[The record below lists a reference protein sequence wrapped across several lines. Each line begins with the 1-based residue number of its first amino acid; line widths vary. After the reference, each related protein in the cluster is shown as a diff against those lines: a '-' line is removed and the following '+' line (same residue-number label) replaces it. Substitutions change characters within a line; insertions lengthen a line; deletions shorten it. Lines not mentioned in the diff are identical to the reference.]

1 MTLIRPLSNH
11 VALVTGASRGIG
23 RGIAL
28 QLGEAGAKV
37 YVTGR
42 PQKNSEGKQTPLEK
56 VAAEI
61 TQRGGVGVAIFCD
74 HSNPDK
80 VKDLF
85 EQIKKENDGQLDI
98 LVNNAY
104 AGVDFVFE
112 NATNKFFDLDPV
124 ESFDSANNVGLRNHY
139 ICAVYASRLMI
150 PRKQGLI
157 VTISS
162 LGGMGY
168 LFDVA
173 YGVGKAGC
181 DKLASDMAVDLL
193 NTGILSVSLW
203 PGAVRTEAVQEAF
216 LKTDNPFKKI
226 FEKGESVEYSG
237 KCIVALATD
246 TEREKFNGNILTT
259 ALLGRKYN
267 IFDEGNT
274 QPMETRPR
282 FQKYLN
288 VVNELRTPADFR
300 KNLEG

>member
-1 MTLIRPLSNH
+1 MTLVRPLSNH

-42 PQKNSEGKQTPLEK
+42 PQKNSDGKQTPLEK

-61 TQRGGVGVAIFCD
+61 TQRGGVGVPVFCD
-74 HSNPDK
+74 HSNPEK

-85 EQIKKENDGQLDI
+85 EQIKKENNGQLDI

-112 NATNKFFDLDPV
+112 NATKKFFDLDPV
-124 ESFDSANNVGLRNHY
+124 EPFDSANNVGLRNHY
-139 ICAVYASRLMI
+139 VCSVYAARLMI

-173 YGVGKAGC
+173 YGIGKAGC

-193 NTGILSVSLW
+193 NTGVVSVSLW
-203 PGAVRTEAVQEAF
+203 PGAVKTEAVEEAF
-216 LKTDNPFKKI
+216 LKNENAMKRV
-226 FEKGESVEYSG
+226 FEKAETVEYSG
-237 KCIVALATD
+237 KCIAALATD
-246 TEREKFNGNILTT
+246 TEKEKYNGNILTT
-259 ALLGRKYN
+259 AIIGRHYN
-267 IFDEGNT
+267 IFDEGNA
-274 QPMETRPR
+274 QPAETPARY
-282 FQKYLN
+282 QKYLN
-288 VVNELRTPADFR
+288 TVNELRKPSDFM

>member
-1 MTLIRPLSNH
+1 MIRPLSNH

-42 PQKNSEGKQTPLEK
+42 PQKNSGGGQSPLEK

-61 TQRGGVGVAIFCD
+61 TQRGGIGVAIFCD
-74 HSNPDK
+74 HSNPEN
-80 VKDLF
+80 VKELF
-85 EQIKKENDGQLDI
+85 ERLKSENNGQLDI

-104 AGVDFVFE
+104 AGVDFIFE
-112 NATNKFFDLDPV
+112 NNQSKFWDLDPV
-124 ESFDSANNVGLRNHY
+124 ESFDSANNVGCRNHY
-139 ICAVYASRLMI
+139 ICSVYAARLMV

-162 LGGMGY
+162 LGGMAY

-173 YGVGKAGC
+173 YGMGKAGC

-193 NTGILSVSLW
+193 GTGVISVSLW
-203 PGAVRTEAVQEAF
+203 PGAVRTEAVEKAF
-216 LKTDNPFKKI
+216 LKTDNPMKAI

-237 KCIVALATD
+237 KCIAALAAD
-246 TEREKFNGNILTT
+246 PEKEKYNGNILTT
-259 ALLGRKYN
+259 ANIGRHYN
-267 IFDEGNT
+267 LFDEGNT
-274 QPMETRPR
+274 QPQPTGPR
-282 FQKYLN
+282 YEKYLA
-288 VVNELRTPADFR
+288 VVNELRKPADFM
-300 KNLEG
+300 KNLGEK